1 MQGFYRYYTTAKY
14 NEFINLVLHNYQ
26 KDGII
31 ISIMNLNKLLLQKK
45 CVCGKTHTCNIDYV
59 AVSKNAVYKL
69 KKLTSNYKDILIV
82 LDDNTYHFAG
92 EVCKKAL
99 KNRNV
104 RFKIISTSS
113 PLIPNEE
120 TANAVNLEI
129 KSADLIIGVGSGVIQ
144 DLCKYVSF
152 KANLPYF
159 IIPTAPSMDGYASST
174 AIMTFGGVKT
184 SVSAHPPKAI
194 LADVNLLKNAP
205 LKMIQS
211 GYGDVLGKISA
222 LSDWKLANIVIG
234 EDFCPT
240 IYDLTKK
247 SLKRV
252 LKLTKQLKKRRASAI
267 KMLMEALLVT
277 GISMSYLESSRSAS
291 GSEHLLSH
299 FFEDLGM
306 IKGEKYLPHGI
317 DVAYSTYVTS
327 LIRKK
332 LIKAKLPTSIYT
344 PNREDFIKNM
354 NSMFEKSASKLI
366 KEQDEFDATIEM
378 RALSYKKLKSVKKI
392 LKQASNPK
400 KIRKYLQDVGLDIQE
415 FYNTYSKD
423 KIEKAVI
430 YAKNVRTRF
439 TVLHL
444 YLDTFNEKPL
454 Q

>member
-1 MQGFYRYYTTAKY
+1 
-14 NEFINLVLHNYQ
+14 
-26 KDGII
+26 
-31 ISIMNLNKLLLQKK
+31 MNLNKLLIQKK

-59 AVSKNAVYKL
+59 TVSKNAIYKL
-69 KKLTSNYKDILIV
+69 RKLTAKYLEILVV

-92 EVCKKAL
+92 ELCKKAL

-104 RFKIISTSS
+104 RFKIFTTST

-120 TANAVNLEI
+120 TVQSVNLEI
-129 KSADLIIGVGSGVIQ
+129 KSADLIIGVGAGVIQ

-159 IIPTAPSMDGYASST
+159 IVPTAPSMDGYASST

-184 SVSAHPPKAI
+184 SISAQPPNAI
-194 LADVNLLKNAP
+194 IADVNLLKNAP

-222 LSDWKLANIVIG
+222 LSDWKLANVIIG
-234 EDFCPT
+234 EDFCPF
-240 IYDLTKK
+240 IYDLTEK

-252 LKLTKQLKKRRASAI
+252 LKLTKQLKNRKPSAI
-267 KMLMEALLVT
+267 KTLMEALIVT

-306 IKGEKYLPHGI
+306 IQGEKYLPHGI
-317 DVAYSTYVTS
+317 DVAYSTYITA

-332 LIKAKLPTSIYT
+332 LIKSKLPTSIYT
-344 PNREDFIKNM
+344 PNRSCFIDNM
-354 NSMFEKSASKLI
+354 YAMFHDSASKLI
-366 KEQDEFDATIEM
+366 KLQDEFDTTINM
-378 RALSYKKLKSVKKI
+378 RALSYKKQKSVKKI

-400 KIRKYLQDVGLDIQE
+400 LIEKHLKNVGLDLQE
-415 FYNTYSKD
+415 FYNTYSKE

-444 YLDTFNEKPL
+444 YLDTFNETPL

>member
-1 MQGFYRYYTTAKY
+1 
-14 NEFINLVLHNYQ
+14 
-26 KDGII
+26 
-31 ISIMNLNKLLLQKK
+31 MNLNKLLNQKK

-59 AVSKNAVYKL
+59 SVSKNAIYKL
-69 KKLTSNYKDILIV
+69 KKLTAKYLDILVV

-92 EVCKKAL
+92 EICKKAL

-104 RFKIISTSS
+104 RFKIFTTTT

-120 TANAVNLEI
+120 TVQSVNAEI
-129 KSADLIIGVGSGVIQ
+129 KSADLIIGVGAGVIQ

-152 KANLPYF
+152 KENLPYF

-184 SVSAHPPKAI
+184 SVSARPPKAI
-194 LADVNLLKNAP
+194 VADVNLLKNAP

-222 LSDWKLANIVIG
+222 LSDWKLASEVIG
-234 EDFCPT
+234 EDFCSF
-240 IYDLTKK
+240 IYDLTEK

-252 LKLTKQLKKRRASAI
+252 LKLTKQLKKRTPSAI
-267 KMLMEALLVT
+267 KTLMEALLVT

-306 IKGEKYLPHGI
+306 IQGEKYLPHGI
-317 DVAYSTYVTS
+317 DVAYSTYITA

-332 LIKAKLPTSIYT
+332 LIKSKLPTSIYA
-344 PNREDFIKNM
+344 PDRKNFTDNM
-354 NSMFEKSASKLI
+354 YAMFHDSASKLI
-366 KEQDEFDATIEM
+366 KQQDEFDNTIEM
-378 RALSYKKLKSVKKI
+378 RAISYKKLKSVKKI

-400 KIRKYLQDVGLDIQE
+400 LIAKYIKNVGLDLQE
-415 FYNTYSKD
+415 FYNTYSKE

-430 YAKNVRTRF
+430 YAKNVRTRY

-444 YLDTFNEKPL
+444 YLDTFNETPL
-454 Q
+454 N